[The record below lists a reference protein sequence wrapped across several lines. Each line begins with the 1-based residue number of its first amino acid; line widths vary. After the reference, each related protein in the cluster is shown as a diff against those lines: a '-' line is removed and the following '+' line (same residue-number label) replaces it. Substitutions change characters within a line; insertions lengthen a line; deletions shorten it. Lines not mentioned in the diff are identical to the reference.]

1 MNVRQSGAVLVFV
14 KALALRKRGET
25 SADSPRARRGREP
38 LRDLGRSPEIPDER
52 AGDLAAKVRAL
63 LDFASFALNRTS

>member
-25 SADSPRARRGREP
+25 SADSPRTRRGREP
-38 LRDLGRSPEIPDER
+38 LRDLRRRPKI
-52 AGDLAAKVRAL
+52 KVRAL
-63 LDFASFALNRTS
+63 LALHRSP